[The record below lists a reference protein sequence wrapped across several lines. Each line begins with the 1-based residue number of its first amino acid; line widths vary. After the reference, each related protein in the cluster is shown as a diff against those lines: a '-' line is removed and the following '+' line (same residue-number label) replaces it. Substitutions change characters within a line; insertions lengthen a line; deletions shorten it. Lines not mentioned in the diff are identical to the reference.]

1 MAKEIER
8 KFLVTGTAY
17 RSGQRALFKQGYLSI
32 DPAHTI
38 RVRISDKKAF
48 LTIKG
53 MTKGVE
59 RMEYEYQI
67 PVTDA
72 EEMLQN
78 LCKQTIIEKYRYVLP
93 AGNGLKWEVDEFL
106 GANAGLVVAEIELRH
121 SDEQVSLPQWL
132 GREVSGEE
140 RFYNSNLSQHPFC
153 EWDEKERR

>member
-8 KFLVTGTAY
+8 KFLVSGTAY
-17 RSGQRALFKQGYLSI
+17 RSGQRTLFKQGYLSI

>member
-8 KFLVTGTAY
+8 KFLVTGTDY
-17 RSGQRALFKQGYLSI
+17 RSGQRTLFKQGYISI

-72 EEMLQN
+72 EEMLEN

>member
-17 RSGQRALFKQGYLSI
+17 RSGPRTLFKQGYLSI

-72 EEMLQN
+72 EEMLEN

-121 SDEQVSLPQWL
+121 SDEQVSSAMA
-132 GREVSGEE
+132 GT
-140 RFYNSNLSQHPFC
+140 
-153 EWDEKERR
+153 

>member
-8 KFLVTGTAY
+8 KFLVTGTDY
-17 RSGQRALFKQGYLSI
+17 RSGQRTLFKQGYLSI

-121 SDEQVSLPQWL
+121 SDEQISLPQWL

>member
-8 KFLVTGTAY
+8 KFLVTGTDY
-17 RSGQRALFKQGYLSI
+17 RSGQRTLFKQGYLSI

-72 EEMLQN
+72 EEMLEN

>member
-17 RSGQRALFKQGYLSI
+17 RSGQRTLFKQGYLSI

>member
-8 KFLVTGTAY
+8 KFLVTGTDY
-17 RSGQRALFKQGYLSI
+17 RSGQRTLFKQGYLSI

-53 MTKGVE
+53 MTKGIE

-72 EEMLQN
+72 EEMLEN

>member
-17 RSGQRALFKQGYLSI
+17 RSGQRTLFKQGYLSI

-106 GANAGLVVAEIELRH
+106 GILENIVSDFRK
-121 SDEQVSLPQWL
+121 SDEFLTMEDPS
-132 GREVSGEE
+132 
-140 RFYNSNLSQHPFC
+140 F
-153 EWDEKERR
+153 

>member
-17 RSGQRALFKQGYLSI
+17 RSGQRTLFKQGYLSI

-72 EEMLQN
+72 EEMLEN

>member
-8 KFLVTGTAY
+8 KFLVTGTDY
-17 RSGQRALFKQGYLSI
+17 RSGQRTLFKQGYLSI